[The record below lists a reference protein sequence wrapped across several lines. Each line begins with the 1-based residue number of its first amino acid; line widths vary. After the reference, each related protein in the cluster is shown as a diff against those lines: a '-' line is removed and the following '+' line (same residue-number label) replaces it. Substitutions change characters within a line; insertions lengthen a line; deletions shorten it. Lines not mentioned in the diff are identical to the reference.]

1 MMEFYCFGHED
12 DNFYIITAEDESAAR
27 SAVCSS
33 GGYEPEKIKFIR
45 QLRYPAEDYVYINRT
60 WLECSNDGGY
70 KEIRKIPKVSYN
82 DIEAGHD
89 PVLVKNKRPRIKKP
103 VSNDE

>member
-12 DNFYIITAEDESAAR
+12 DNFYIITAEDENAAR

-45 QLRYPAEDYVYINRT
+45 QLR
-60 WLECSNDGGY
+60 
-70 KEIRKIPKVSYN
+70 
-82 DIEAGHD
+82 
-89 PVLVKNKRPRIKKP
+89 
-103 VSNDE
+103 